1 MQNKNKQELQEF
13 GGLSGLE
20 EALRTSTSSGI
31 DTQGAANLSANN
43 RQKHFGANKFK
54 DVPQKAFFT
63 LFWENLKDPT
73 LILLMAAALVRHM
86 HHVCILLSC
95 SGLIL
100 AHSCNNISL
109 LAFYAHMSIAKMP
122 CLRDLHAS
130 THACSVVAVAVAVV
144 VVVVVVVMHCDTPQ
158 DHLHRCLQS

>member
-1 MQNKNKQELQEF
+1 MVTAAHMQNKNKQELQEL

-86 HHVCILLSC
+86 HQRCTFLSC
-95 SGLIL
+95 L
-100 AHSCNNISL
+100 AAYSYTTATTFLFL
-109 LAFYAHMSIAKMP
+109 LVTHTRQLQRCHA
-122 CLRDLHAS
+122 CVTLHA
-130 THACSVVAVAVAVV
+130 THAYSVVG
-144 VVVVVVVMHCDTPQ
+144 M
-158 DHLHRCLQS
+158 R

>member
-1 MQNKNKQELQEF
+1 MVTAAHMQNKNKQELQEF

-73 LILLMAAALVRHM
+73 LILLMAAALVRRM
-86 HHVCILLSC
+86 HQRCALLSC
-95 SGLIL
+95 L
-100 AHSCNNISL
+100 ALYPHTAATTSL
-109 LAFYAHMSIAKMP
+109 FALVMHTCQLQRCDACVTFMQAHM
-122 CLRDLHAS
+122 HA
-130 THACSVVAVAVAVV
+130 A
-144 VVVVVVVMHCDTPQ
+144 VVVVVMH
-158 DHLHRCLQS
+158 

>member
-20 EALRTSTSSGI
+20 EALKTSTSSGI

-73 LILLMAAALVRHM
+73 LILLMAAALVRRM
-86 HHVCILLSC
+86 HHRCTLLSC
-95 SGLIL
+95 L
-100 AHSCNNISL
+100 ASYSHTAATTSL
-109 LAFYAHMSIAKMP
+109 FL
-122 CLRDLHAS
+122 L
-130 THACSVVAVAVAVV
+130 
-144 VVVVVVVMHCDTPQ
+144 VMHTCQ
-158 DHLHRCLQS
+158 LQ